1 MANKIIADS
10 FETLSGGV
18 KAVAGQANQIVKQI
32 GKDAAESIGLKP
44 PAEGTSEQGGQQKSQ
59 PQDDQVKKMEA
70 QKNSV
75 VRKRYKE
82 LQEEI
87 KQLQVKR
94 KQETV
99 NYSQP
104 GFTDEE
110 KQQRQIKQLE
120 EKPSFAKA
128 TDGKNELPPLLV
140 QRAQRKTEKL
150 RGVSG

>member
-1 MANKIIADS
+1 MSNKIIADS
-10 FETLSGGV
+10 FETLSGGA
-18 KAVAGQANQIVKQI
+18 KAVAGQATQIVKQI
-32 GKDAAESIGLKP
+32 GEDAAESIGLKS
-44 PAEGTSEQGGQQKSQ
+44 ADSAGTSEQGGQQKSQ
-59 PQDDQVKKMEA
+59 IQDDQTKKKEA
-70 QKNSV
+70 QKNSL

-87 KQLQVKR
+87 KNLQIKR

-99 NYSQP
+99 KYNQP

-120 EKPSFAKA
+120 EKSSPTGA
-128 TDGKNELPPLLV
+128 TDDKLPPLPV